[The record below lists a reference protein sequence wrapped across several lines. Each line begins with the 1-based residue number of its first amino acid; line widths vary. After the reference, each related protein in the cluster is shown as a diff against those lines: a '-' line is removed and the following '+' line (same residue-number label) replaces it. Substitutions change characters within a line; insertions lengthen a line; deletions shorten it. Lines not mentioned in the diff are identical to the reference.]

1 MKKVLLVLVCL
12 LALTAC
18 GSDHYSSV
26 SDGSEVIYKTSDGK
40 LFTKEN
46 LYESMKNNDVT
57 DLLKIDLIKK
67 LANYEGIDMDEIVN
81 SVEEQTNGMV
91 DAGYETF
98 ITSYYGTVE
107 NYKKSYIANEA
118 LNRLIKAEV
127 EANFETYK
135 EDYNPYKAEIV
146 KFDTKE
152 AAQAV
157 IDAVNNS
164 ENTFEYACTNN
175 GYTDE
180 VSEKLYSDKDNDL
193 PAEVKEYVLNAKE
206 NGLSGVIEVTTAIN
220 DSEGNSSLNN
230 TYYLVNLTSKNVE
243 DFHDEFVSKVVE
255 DIDKDTVINKLL
267 EKYNLEVHDQRIYEL
282 LKAQYEAVK

>member
-18 GSDHYSSV
+18 GSNHYSSV
-26 SDGSEVIYKTSDGK
+26 SDGTEVIYKDAEGNS
-40 LFTKEN
+40 FTKAD
-46 LYESMKNNDVT
+46 LYETMKNNDVT
-57 DLLKIDLIKK
+57 DLLKINLIKK
-67 LANYEGIDMDEIVN
+67 LANYEGIDMEEISN
-81 SVEEQTNGMV
+81 SVEEQTNSMI

-98 ITSYYGTVE
+98 ITSYYGTVD

-118 LNRLIKAEV
+118 LTRLIKAEV

-135 EDYNPYKAEIV
+135 EDYNPYKAQIV

-157 IDAVNNS
+157 IDAVKDS
-164 ENTFEYACTNN
+164 ENTFEYACTEN
-175 GYTDE
+175 GYTE
-180 VSEKLYSDKDNDL
+180 EITEKVYSDKSNDL

-220 DSEGNSSLNN
+220 DSEGNSSVNN

-243 DFHDEFVSKVVE
+243 DFRDEFVTLVSE
-255 DIDKDTVINKLL
+255 NIDKDTIINKLL

>member
-18 GSDHYSSV
+18 GSNHYSNV
-26 SDGSEVIYKTSDGK
+26 SEGTEVIYKDAKGNS
-40 LFTKEN
+40 FTKED
-46 LYESMKNNDVT
+46 LYETMKNNDVT
-57 DLLKIDLIKK
+57 DLLKINLIKQ
-67 LANYEGIDMDEIVN
+67 LANYEGIDMEEISN
-81 SVEEQTNGMV
+81 SVEEQTNGMI

-98 ITSYYGTVE
+98 ITSYYGTVD

-118 LNRLIKAEV
+118 LTRLIKAEV

-157 IDAVNNS
+157 IDAVKNS
-164 ENTFEYACTNN
+164 EKTFEYACTEN

-180 VSEKLYSDKDNDL
+180 VTEKVYSDKSNDL

-206 NGLSGVIEVTTAIN
+206 NGLSNVIEVTTAIN
-220 DSEGNSSLNN
+220 DSEGNSSVNN

-243 DFHDEFVSKVVE
+243 DFRDEFVTLVSE
-255 DIDKDTVINKLL
+255 NIDKDTIINKLL

>member
-18 GSDHYSSV
+18 GSNHYSNV
-26 SDGSEVIYKTSDGK
+26 SEGTEVIYKDAEGNS
-40 LFTKEN
+40 FTKAD
-46 LYESMKNNDVT
+46 LYETMKNNDVT
-57 DLLKIDLIKK
+57 DLLKINLIKK
-67 LANYEGIDMDEIVN
+67 LANYEGIDMEEIAN
-81 SVEEQTNGMV
+81 SVEEQTNGMI

-98 ITSYYGTVE
+98 ITSYYGTVD

-118 LNRLIKAEV
+118 LTRLIKAEV

-135 EDYNPYKAEIV
+135 EDYNPYKAQIV

-157 IDAVNNS
+157 IDAVKNS
-164 ENTFEYACTNN
+164 ENTFEYVCTEN
-175 GYTDE
+175 GYTEE
-180 VSEKLYSDKDNDL
+180 VTEKVYSDKSNDL

-220 DSEGNSSLNN
+220 DSEGNSSVNN
-230 TYYLVNLTSKNVE
+230 TYYIVNLTSKNVE
-243 DFHDEFVSKVVE
+243 DFRDEFVTLVSE
-255 DIDKDTVINKLL
+255 NIDKDTIINKLL

>member
-175 GYTDE
+175 GYSDE

>member
-1 MKKVLLVLVCL
+1 MHEMSIAEGILDI
-12 LALTAC
+12 ALET
-18 GSDHYSSV
+18 
-26 SDGSEVIYKTSDGK
+26 
-40 LFTKEN
+40 
-46 LYESMKNNDVT
+46 MKNNDVT
-57 DLLKIDLIKK
+57 DLLKINLIKQ
-67 LANYEGIDMDEIVN
+67 LANFEGIDMEEIAN
-81 SVEEQTNGMV
+81 SVEEQTNGMI

-98 ITSYYGTVE
+98 ITSYYGTVD

-118 LNRLIKAEV
+118 LTRLIKAEV

-135 EDYNPYKAEIV
+135 EDYNPYKAQIV

-157 IDAVNNS
+157 IDAVKNS
-164 ENTFEYACTNN
+164 ENTFEYACTEN
-175 GYTDE
+175 GYTEE
-180 VSEKLYSDKDNDL
+180 VTEKVYSDKSNDL

-220 DSEGNSSLNN
+220 DSEGNSSVNN

-243 DFHDEFVSKVVE
+243 DFRDEFVTLVSE
-255 DIDKDTVINKLL
+255 NIDKDTIINKLL